1 MGLPQGYTQHRAGV
15 TIGEPRGVHA
25 DGHGLGKARGFADGS
40 CKFRVRK
47 VADDACVAPMVGAE
61 GVKMAT
67 TPTTL
72 NQSQQREV
80 SRVLAYLP
88 HLGADYA
95 ARALSALHRSAL
107 RASQQRELLAI
118 GLAYGLVSRDEWK

>member
-1 MGLPQGYTQHRAGV
+1 MMRVSRRWA
-15 TIGEPRGVHA
+15 
-25 DGHGLGKARGFADGS
+25 ARI
-40 CKFRVRK
+40 
-47 VADDACVAPMVGAE
+47 
-61 GVKMAT
+61 GVKM
-67 TPTTL
+67 TPTKTTL
-72 NQSQQREV
+72 NQNQQREV

-95 ARALSALHRSAL
+95 ARALSALRRSAL

>member
-1 MGLPQGYTQHRAGV
+1 MVVLQT
-15 TIGEPRGVHA
+15 TGE
-25 DGHGLGKARGFADGS
+25 DE
-40 CKFRVRK
+40 
-47 VADDACVAPMVGAE
+47 M
-61 GVKMAT
+61 MTTTT

-80 SRVLAYLP
+80 SRVLAHLP
-88 HLGADYA
+88 HLGKSYA

-118 GLAYGLVSRDEWK
+118 GLAYGLVSDAEWR

>member
-1 MGLPQGYTQHRAGV
+1 
-15 TIGEPRGVHA
+15 
-25 DGHGLGKARGFADGS
+25 
-40 CKFRVRK
+40 
-47 VADDACVAPMVGAE
+47 
-61 GVKMAT
+61 
-67 TPTTL
+67 
-72 NQSQQREV
+72 V

>member
-1 MGLPQGYTQHRAGV
+1 MTTP
-15 TIGEPRGVHA
+15 
-25 DGHGLGKARGFADGS
+25 
-40 CKFRVRK
+40 
-47 VADDACVAPMVGAE
+47 
-61 GVKMAT
+61 T

-72 NQSQQREV
+72 NKSQQREV

-95 ARALSALHRSAL
+95 ARALSALCRSAM

-118 GLAYGLVSRDEWK
+118 GLAYGLVSRDDWK

>member
-1 MGLPQGYTQHRAGV
+1 MG
-15 TIGEPRGVHA
+15 
-25 DGHGLGKARGFADGS
+25 
-40 CKFRVRK
+40 
-47 VADDACVAPMVGAE
+47 GAK
-61 GVKMAT
+61 GVKMTT

-72 NQSQQREV
+72 NKSQQREV